1 MNPNKPKRVLLFEHN
16 VDGTVGGSHYCML
29 EICRALDRARFE
41 PVACFAQENS
51 LLEEFRRTGAEVL
64 VIAPSRTVKL
74 SSRIAFVHM
83 LLRPVQSLAN
93 LFRTL
98 VWDTLAW
105 ARRLR
110 HLRIDIVH
118 LNNSCGGDHDL
129 IAAALLCG
137 IPVIAHQRGYPTGVG
152 GVERW
157 FARRLDAIIA
167 ISTSVRDDLA
177 AKGVSGEKVCLIHDG
192 IDAERV
198 VATSQGDDARS
209 RFGVGSSAFLVGV
222 VGNIKAWKGQDTLIR
237 AMGRIRQSFPDTF
250 CLVVGS
256 VADEPYFSLIQQ
268 HVSELD
274 LNERV
279 IFTGYE
285 KYPARSMLAMDV
297 VVHTS
302 TAPEP
307 FGLVVL
313 EGMALGKPVVATDH
327 GGPIDVIE
335 RLVTGFLTPPG
346 DEVALADV
354 ICRLLGNPDLRARVG
369 AAGRERMLG
378 HFTARQNVEAV
389 ESLYDRLF
397 AARGRKGA

>member
-51 LLEEFRRTGAEVL
+51 LLDEFRRTGAEVL
-64 VIAPSRTVKL
+64 VVAPSRTVKL
-74 SSRIAFVHM
+74 SSRIALFHK
-83 LLRPVQSLAN
+83 LLRPVQSIAN

-98 VWDTLAW
+98 VWDALAW

-137 IPVIAHQRGYPTGVG
+137 IPVIAHQRGYPAGVG

-177 AKGVSGEKVCLIHDG
+177 AKGISGERVSLIHDG
-192 IDAERV
+192 IDPERV
-198 VATSQGDDARS
+198 VASSQGNDVRS
-209 RFGVGSSAFLVGV
+209 RFGIGPGAFIVGV
-222 VGNIKAWKGQDTLIR
+222 VGNVKAWKGQDTLIR
-237 AMGRIRQSFPDTF
+237 AMGRIIQSFPETY

-256 VADEPYFSLIQQ
+256 VADQPYLSLMQQ
-268 HVSELD
+268 HVSELKLKD
-274 LNERV
+274 RV

-285 KYPARSMLAMDV
+285 KYPARCMLAMDV

-327 GGPIDVIE
+327 GGPVDVIE
-335 RLVTGFLTPPG
+335 RQRTGFLTPPG
-346 DEVALADV
+346 DETALADV
-354 ICRLLGNPDLRARVG
+354 ICLLLGDPALRARVG

-378 HFTARQNVEAV
+378 HFTAEQNVIAV
-389 ESLYDRLF
+389 QRLF
-397 AARGRKGA
+397 ERLLSTREH